1 MALVDHTMPSLAWG
15 RYDVGMILLLD
26 NHDSFVHNLAR
37 YLRRLGQL
45 TEVVRSDAIDAS
57 GCLAKRPL
65 AIVISPGPKRPENAG
80 CSVDVVRFLGGVVPI
95 LGVCLGHQA
104 IGHAFG
110 ASIVRCDGMHGSSS
124 EIQHDGEAMF
134 EGCRQ
139 PMRVGRYHSLVI
151 DEASM
156 PESLV
161 VTARVS
167 TGDVNNVGTGL
178 IMGVRHRELPI
189 YGVQFHPES
198 VLSEDG
204 ADVLANFVRVAAQWQ
219 QANANRRVAS

>member
-1 MALVDHTMPSLAWG
+1 
-15 RYDVGMILLLD
+15 MILLLD

-37 YLRRLGQL
+37 YLRRLGQA
-45 TEVVRSDAIDAS
+45 TEVVRSDSIDAC
-57 GCLAKRPL
+57 GCLTMRPT
-65 AIVISPGPKRPENAG
+65 AILISPGPKRPENAG
-80 CSVDVVRFLGGVVPI
+80 CSVEVVRLLGGVIPI

-110 ASIVRCDGMHGSSS
+110 ASIVKCEGMHGSSS
-124 EIQHDGEAMF
+124 EIWHDGEAVF
-134 EGCRQ
+134 QGCRQ

-151 DEASM
+151 DDATV

-167 TGDVNNVGTGL
+167 AGPGSTGHGL

-204 ADVLANFVRVAAQWQ
+204 ADVLANFVRVSAQWQ
-219 QANANRRVAS
+219 HANANRRVAS

>member
-1 MALVDHTMPSLAWG
+1 
-15 RYDVGMILLLD
+15 MILLLD

-37 YLRRLGQL
+37 YLRRLGQS
-45 TEVVRSDAIDAS
+45 TEVVRSDSIDAC
-57 GCLAKRPL
+57 GCLAMRPT
-65 AIVISPGPKRPENAG
+65 AILISPGPNRPENAG
-80 CSVDVVRFLGGVVPI
+80 CSVEVVRLLGGVIPI

-110 ASIVRCDGMHGSSS
+110 ASIVRCEGMHGSSS
-124 EIQHDGEAMF
+124 EIWHDGEAVF
-134 EGCRQ
+134 QGCRQ

-151 DEASM
+151 DDATV
-156 PESLV
+156 PDSLV

-167 TGDVNNVGTGL
+167 AGPCSPGSCFTGPRL

-204 ADVLANFVRVAAQWQ
+204 ADVLANFVRVSAQWL
-219 QANANRRVAS
+219 QANANRRAAS

>member
-1 MALVDHTMPSLAWG
+1 
-15 RYDVGMILLLD
+15 MILLLD

-37 YLRRLGQL
+37 YLRRLGQA
-45 TEVVRSDAIDAS
+45 TEVVRSDSIDAC
-57 GCLAKRPL
+57 GCLAMRPT
-65 AIVISPGPKRPENAG
+65 AILISPGPKRPENAG
-80 CSVDVVRFLGGVVPI
+80 CSVEVVRLLGGVIPI

-110 ASIVRCDGMHGSSS
+110 ASIVRCEGMHGSSS
-124 EIQHDGEAMF
+124 EIWHDGEAVF
-134 EGCRQ
+134 QGCRQ

-151 DEASM
+151 DDATV
-156 PESLV
+156 PDSLV

-167 TGDVNNVGTGL
+167 AGPCSTGSGSTGSGSTGPGSIEPGL

-204 ADVLANFVRVAAQWQ
+204 ADVLANFVRVSAQWQ

>member
-1 MALVDHTMPSLAWG
+1 
-15 RYDVGMILLLD
+15 MILLLD

-37 YLRRLGQL
+37 YLRRLGQS
-45 TEVVRSDAIDAS
+45 TEVVRSDSIDAC
-57 GCLAKRPL
+57 GCLAIRPT
-65 AIVISPGPKRPENAG
+65 AILISPGPKRPENAG
-80 CSVDVVRFLGGVVPI
+80 CSVEVVRLLGGVIPI

-110 ASIVRCDGMHGSSS
+110 AAIVRCEGMHGSSS
-124 EIQHDGEAMF
+124 EIWHDGEAVF
-134 EGCRQ
+134 QGCRQ

-151 DEASM
+151 DDATV
-156 PESLV
+156 PDSLV

-167 TGDVNNVGTGL
+167 AGPCSPGPCSPGPCSPGPGL

-204 ADVLANFVRVAAQWQ
+204 ADVLANFVRVSAQWL
-219 QANANRRVAS
+219 QANANRRAAS